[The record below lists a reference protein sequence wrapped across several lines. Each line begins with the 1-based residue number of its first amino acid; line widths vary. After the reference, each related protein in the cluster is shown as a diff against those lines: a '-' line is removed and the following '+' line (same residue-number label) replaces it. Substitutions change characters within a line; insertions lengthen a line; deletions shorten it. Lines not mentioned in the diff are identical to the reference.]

1 MKKCEMEQAA
11 LALAER
17 LGQIDYQKLPISD
30 YNKQYIGRL
39 KPALSYYMLIYA
51 DCLYRGTALARTPL
65 SSLTFVDYGG
75 GSGFLSILAK
85 ELGVGKIIYID
96 LNPQSVET
104 IRILKK
110 ETGLGPDVILHGDSS
125 KLAEWCKT
133 EKVIPGLLVATDLIE
148 HVYRL
153 DAFFE
158 DLMQVNNEMQMIFT
172 TASSPFNP
180 YVKWKLRRLM
190 KGCETGSL
198 ESPNYY
204 TQRKQFIRE
213 NYPRFSTAEIELW
226 SRKSRGMTFDDLRQA
241 IRQNALP
248 EPEDPYNTCDP
259 TTGNWT
265 ERILPVRVYKSLA
278 PSGYSLH
285 IKKGFYNEKRTHP
298 ILGWI
303 CKGINFLI
311 RHTGKA
317 GLGFAPFILL
327 LYTRERK

>member
-1 MKKCEMEQAA
+1 MKKHEMEQAA
-11 LALAER
+11 LALADR
-17 LGQIDYQKLPISD
+17 LGQIDYQRLPVSD
-30 YNKQYIGRL
+30 YNKKYIARL

-51 DCLYRGTALARTPL
+51 DCLYRGTVRAHTPL
-65 SSLTFVDYGG
+65 SSLILVDYGG
-75 GSGFLSILAK
+75 GSGFLSLLAK

-96 LNPQSVET
+96 LNPHSVET
-104 IRILKK
+104 VRILKK

-125 KLAEWCKT
+125 KLAEWCRA
-133 EKVIPGLLVATDLIE
+133 EKVIPHLLVATDLIE

-153 DAFFE
+153 DTFFE
-158 DLMQVNNEMQMIFT
+158 DLMKVNNGMQMIFT

-204 TQRKQFIRE
+204 TRRKQFIRE
-213 NYPRFSTAEIELW
+213 NYPRFSPAEIAVW

-248 EPEDPYNTCDP
+248 EPADPYNTCDP
-259 TTGNWT
+259 ATGNWT
-265 ERILPVRVYKSLA
+265 ERILPVRVYRALA
-278 PSGYSLH
+278 PEGYSLH
-285 IKKGFYNEKRTHP
+285 IKKGFYNENRTNP
-298 ILGWI
+298 IFGVI

-317 GLGFAPFILL
+317 ALWFAPFILL
-327 LYTRERK
+327 IYVRERK